1 MTLEII
7 IGVTAYLL
15 LGCGTNNFKG
25 RLIKNDVDT
34 IIYLEM
40 ITSWPEWFYLQESAE
55 RINKKINENNE
66 VYFAGELV
74 PALEV
79 FDVVGSGEVE
89 FGHTYSYYFYSKHIG
104 WNYFTNMPLG
114 LSKDQ
119 MNYWLLRGGGQQ
131 LWDQLGEK
139 INLKCFPAG
148 IISPIVG
155 IWSKKEINTIE
166 DFKGLKIR
174 MPGFLGGFFTSD
186 LKVSTILMPILEIY
200 SALETGM
207 IDAAYLDLIPGEKMK
222 INEVCKY
229 FYPMPFLEPCR
240 LITLAVNK
248 PWFNS
253 ITPTQQENIRKNAS
267 SDENVLQA
275 EIKYLEKNAMDNL
288 TKKGLD
294 IKKKLP
300 KDIIEELKKR
310 GKEYLE
316 KMGLNPESDL
326 HREIHNSFM
335 EARKI

>member
-15 LGCGTNNFKG
+15 LGCGTNNFKW
-25 RLIKNDVDT
+25 RLIKNDDGIFKMV
-34 IIYLEM
+34 
-40 ITSWPEWFYLQESAE
+40 TSWPEWFYLQESAE
-55 RINKKINENNE
+55 RINKKINGNNE
-66 VYFAGELV
+66 VYSAGELV
-74 PALEV
+74 PAFEV

-89 FGHTYSYYFYSKHIG
+89 FGHTYSYYFYGKHIG

-131 LWDQLGEK
+131 LRDQLGEK

-166 DFKGLKIR
+166 DFKGMKLR
-174 MPGFLGGFFTSD
+174 MPGFLGDFFTS
-186 LKVSTILMPILEIY
+186 VSEASAMTMSIPEIY
-200 SALETGM
+200 SALGTGV
-207 IDAAYLDLIPGEKMK
+207 IDAAYLDLISGEKMK
-222 INEVCKY
+222 INKLCKY
-229 FYPMPFLEPCR
+229 FYPMPFLEPCK

-248 PWFNS
+248 TWFNS
-253 ITPTQQENIRKNAS
+253 ITPTQRENIRKNAS
-267 SDENVLQA
+267 SDENLLQA
-275 EIKYLEKNAMDNL
+275 EIKYLEKNVMDNL
-288 TKKGLD
+288 TAKGY
-294 IKKKLP
+294 KVFNELP
-300 KDIIEELKKR
+300 KNIIKELKNR

-316 KMGLNPESDL
+316 KMGFDGDDL